1 MGNNMVPIRYIKQW
15 NIIWPPEIAK
25 GTFHG
30 INPRLIIFRFSPPL
44 SVHIKLVFWDKWK
57 PFSFLINSL
66 TYFKRFQLHC
76 LSKLRFVMR
85 MFNLSLIVFGYKRY
99 LIFTKKRWIYKTK
112 NIKISDVG
120 NDLEWTPSQI
130 RYLNVS
136 TGKQKVTLRRHW
148 KGAFGNLTMKEV
160 GVLTSA

>member
-1 MGNNMVPIRYIKQW
+1 M
-15 NIIWPPEIAK
+15 K
-25 GTFHG
+25 GTFHR
-30 INPRLIIFRFSPPL
+30 INPRLIMFWFSSPL
-44 SVHIKLVFWDKWK
+44 SVHIKLVPRDKWK

-66 TYFKRFQLHC
+66 TYFKRSQLHC
-76 LSKLRFVMR
+76 FSKLRFVKI
-85 MFNLSLIVFGYKRY
+85 MFNLSLIAFDYIRC
-99 LIFTKKRWIYKTK
+99 LISMKKGSISKTK
-112 NIKISDVG
+112 NIKISSIS
-120 NDLEWTPSQI
+120 NDLDWTPSPI